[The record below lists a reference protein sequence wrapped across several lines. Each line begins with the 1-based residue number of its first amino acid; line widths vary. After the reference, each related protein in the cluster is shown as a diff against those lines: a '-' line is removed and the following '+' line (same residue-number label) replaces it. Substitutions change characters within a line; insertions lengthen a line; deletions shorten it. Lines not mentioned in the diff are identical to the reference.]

1 MQEPRK
7 PGAARESVMETR
19 HLRAF
24 QAIVESG
31 SIRGAARRLGISQPA
46 LSKILHQLESKLAVP
61 LVLRSVN
68 GAVPTEYGR
77 ALMVRATLIGEEL
90 RRAKEEIAQMSG
102 EKGGNVAISMSAVA
116 AFLMAS
122 EALNRFWRR
131 YPEAKVRIVDG
142 VFEMML
148 SGLQSGRL
156 DFSIGPLPRV
166 ALGPDI
172 ETELLFENVIV
183 PVVRKGHP
191 LANAHS
197 LADLQKCTWLLIGP
211 SSEAINLIAENF
223 ADRGLPLPRVSVTC
237 ESFPALIE
245 LVVGTDL
252 VTALP
257 LSLLRHRLIGDLM
270 KPIKINEELRSTAMA
285 LIRRAGVPLMPLAE
299 ALAREYRLLARRY
312 TRGA

>member
-1 MQEPRK
+1 
-7 PGAARESVMETR
+7 METR
-19 HLRAF
+19 HIRAF

-31 SIRGAARRLGISQPA
+31 SIRAAARRLGVSQPA
-46 LSKILHQLESKLAVP
+46 LSKILHQLEAELGAP
-61 LVLRSVN
+61 LVLRSVT

-77 ALMVRATLIGEEL
+77 ALMVRATLISEEL
-90 RRAKEEIAQMSG
+90 RRAKEEIAQMAG
-102 EKGGNVAISMSAVA
+102 NKGGNVAISMSAVA

-148 SGLQSGRL
+148 SDLRSGRL

-166 ALGPDI
+166 AFGPDV

-191 LANAHS
+191 LANATS
-197 LADLQKCTWLLIGP
+197 LKDLQVCTWLLIGP
-211 SSEAINLIAENF
+211 GSEGINLIAENF
-223 ADRGLPLPRVSVTC
+223 ADRGLSLPRVSVAC

-245 LVVGTDL
+245 LVAGTDL

-270 KPIKINEELRSTAMA
+270 KPIKIKEKLRSTAMA
-285 LIRRAGVPLMPLAE
+285 LITRA
-299 ALAREYRLLARRY
+299 
-312 TRGA
+312 